1 MYCTL
6 RVFLRPTW
14 YTVYIYNAAPCSG
27 VRSSERYIQP
37 TTRSPGLPKKHRD
50 YSPGVSHCPQLHRNS
65 VRIPRQAKLIFLV
78 IPEKYR
84 PVFEGPYFGKY
95 RFLFSTSVSNTA
107 VCCTGKN
114 YIWVAVGQQ
123 SASFAGH
130 KAQLG
135 LARAGIMIESEN
147 KFMAKGMRQAH
158 RVWMQ

>member
-1 MYCTL
+1 MQYYVPWYILLCTA
-6 RVFLRPTW
+6 RCVYSYAQPGTQ
-14 YTVYIYNAAPCSG
+14 YIYNAAPCSG

-107 VCCTGKN
+107 VCCCLLYTSPSPRDLSTSRMPS
-114 YIWVAVGQQ
+114 
-123 SASFAGH
+123 SA
-130 KAQLG
+130 
-135 LARAGIMIESEN
+135 
-147 KFMAKGMRQAH
+147 
-158 RVWMQ
+158 